1 MEDRIREFDGVT
13 YKDLFLSS
21 IDVVYIRRLDIV
33 QKPASHASLYLEAV
47 LDGEQEE
54 NELQNISKTMTL
66 MYRTEGETRPLF
78 YGVIDKIF
86 IRKDGEDVSLYL
98 EAWDATY
105 LMDTERRIRI
115 FQNPQ
120 MTPEELMAEV
130 MCTYPVADYKLN
142 VPKMPI
148 GQLII
153 QYEET
158 DWEFLNRFFARDRKS
173 VV

>member
-33 QKPASHASLYLEAV
+33 QKPGSHASLYLEAV

-86 IRKDGEDVSLYL
+86 IRFFSEFFQKRKRLSGIGVSPCV
-98 EAWDATY
+98 A
-105 LMDTERRIRI
+105 MIQIIFRRVDIR
-115 FQNPQ
+115 
-120 MTPEELMAEV
+120 V
-130 MCTYPVADYKLN
+130 HSD
-142 VPKMPI
+142 
-148 GQLII
+148 
-153 QYEET
+153 
-158 DWEFLNRFFARDRKS
+158 FF
-173 VV
+173 

>member
-33 QKPASHASLYLEAV
+33 QKPGSHASLYLEAV

-120 MTPEELMAEV
+120 MTPEELAQSGIRPNTIRLSIGTEHIDDIL
-130 MCTYPVADYKLN
+130 ADLAAA
-142 VPKMPI
+142 
-148 GQLII
+148 L
-153 QYEET
+153 E
-158 DWEFLNRFFARDRKS
+158 A
-173 VV
+173 

>member
-33 QKPASHASLYLEAV
+33 QKPGSHASLYLEAV

-105 LMDTERRIRI
+105 LMDTERRRSEDPD
-115 FQNPQ
+115 F
-120 MTPEELMAEV
+120 PESADDAGGTDGGSYVHLSGGGLQTECSEDADRSA
-130 MCTYPVADYKLN
+130 YHPV
-142 VPKMPI
+142 
-148 GQLII
+148 
-153 QYEET
+153 
-158 DWEFLNRFFARDRKS
+158 
-173 VV
+173 

>member
-33 QKPASHASLYLEAV
+33 QKPGSHASLYLEAV

-78 YGVIDKIF
+78 YGVDCMLKQ
-86 IRKDGEDVSLYL
+86 RHRMM
-98 EAWDATY
+98 WT
-105 LMDTERRIRI
+105 TPPERYSQSFLTR
-115 FQNPQ
+115 
-120 MTPEELMAEV
+120 AS
-130 MCTYPVADYKLN
+130 
-142 VPKMPI
+142 PI
-148 GQLII
+148 TRQRPYGSR
-153 QYEET
+153 T
-158 DWEFLNRFFARDRKS
+158 
-173 VV
+173 

>member
-33 QKPASHASLYLEAV
+33 QKPGSHASLYLEAV

-130 MCTYPVADYKLN
+130 MCTYPAADYKLN
-142 VPKMPI
+142 VPKI
-148 GQLII
+148 G
-153 QYEET
+153 
-158 DWEFLNRFFARDRKS
+158 RAH
-173 VV
+173 V